1 MEVILT
7 KDLDNLGSQYDLVKV
22 RPGYARNFLIP
33 RGYAQAATEGNRK
46 ALTELLKQRAHKEE
60 KRKKDAEITAEKLK
74 TLKIKV
80 PAKVGENNKI
90 FGSVN
95 AIQLAESIQKEG
107 GITIDRKNIDL
118 KSDHIKTT
126 GTYTATIRLHK
137 EITVEVPFEV
147 VPE

>member
-7 KDLDNLGSQYDLVKV
+7 KDVEHLGTQYDLVKV

-33 RGYAQAATEGNRK
+33 RGFAQAATDGNRK

-60 KRKKDAEITAEKLK
+60 KLKKDAEVIAEKLK
-74 TLKIKV
+74 TIVIKV

-95 AIQLAESIQKEG
+95 AIQLAETIQKA
-107 GITIDRKNIDL
+107 GITIERKNIDL

-126 GTYTATIRLHK
+126 GTYTAKIRLHK
-137 EITVEVPFEV
+137 DLTVEVPFEV

>member
-7 KDLDNLGSQYDLVKV
+7 KDVDNLGSQFDLVKV

-33 RGYAQAATEGNRK
+33 RGLAQAATEGNRK
-46 ALTELLKQRAHKEE
+46 ALTEVLKQRAHKEE
-60 KRKKDAEITAEKLK
+60 KLKKDAEAASEKIKGLKLK
-74 TLKIKV
+74 V
-80 PAKVGENNKI
+80 AAKVGENDKI

-95 AIQLAESIQKEG
+95 AIQLAEALQQA
-107 GITIDRKNIDL
+107 GITVDRRHIDL

-126 GTYTATIRLHK
+126 GKYTANVRLHK
-137 EITVEVPFEV
+137 EVIVEVPFEV